1 VSVLSSDP
9 DGWVKPYLSTPSAA
23 PLRRQDKPK
32 VYARNGPTILIL
44 RPEMIRSGSLYGG
57 KTMGYRMDNI
67 SSLDIDTRD
76 DLKIASALLAMP
88 DHDSTT

>member
-1 VSVLSSDP
+1 
-9 DGWVKPYLSTPSAA
+9 
-23 PLRRQDKPK
+23 
-32 VYARNGPTILIL
+32 
-44 RPEMIRSGSLYGG
+44 
-57 KTMGYRMDNI
+57 MGYRMDNI